1 MADDLELTQDQWEN
15 SDEARWSPEHPE
27 NGIYEVPA
35 ENLGKLQ
42 KKLKTLAN
50 KADKLGLPAP
60 ELEIVDERMMPIF
73 EVDSYGK
80 TFDTGKQ
87 RKVHD
92 VKVTGQSP
100 ILEGWLLI
108 AVIDHYSSGQRGV
121 NMIRRYP
128 QEAEVEIPE
137 EYRTVSQRCDH
148 CQTVRNRKDTFLLS
162 EVETGDYKLV
172 GRQCLKDFLGHL
184 SPEALANY
192 ARFIL
197 DLLGAATEENWGG
210 DYQAWYIDLDE
221 LLSTTAAVVR
231 ENGWL
236 GRTKAR
242 EQSRAGDASADLAIN
257 SMTATKPEYRIT
269 ITDEDRYLAS
279 QTIIWTREVLAEQE
293 SLNDYEWNLVASTAS
308 DELDWKNIGLAAS
321 AIYAYQRANN
331 LLEERK
337 REEETGER
345 WGENSQH
352 QGEIK
357 KRYDLLL
364 TVRRMLPIET
374 EYGTL
379 KITIMDDEDGNVY
392 VWRTTAVKM
401 EEGRTYNVRG
411 TVKAHGEYNGTPQ
424 TILTRCKVTCANCGT
439 LDYQWTS
446 QTTMLCHGCNLLE
459 KKSHMME
466 VT

>member
-1 MADDLELTQDQWEN
+1 MKSETDTLLDHEEKL
-15 SDEARWSPEHPE
+15 WSPEHPE
-27 NGIYEVPA
+27 DGIYEIPA
-35 ENLGKLQ
+35 ENFGKLQ
-42 KKLKTLAN
+42 KKIKTLAN

-60 ELEIVDERMMPIF
+60 ELEIVGEQMVPIF
-73 EVDSYGK
+73 EVDSHG
-80 TFDTGKQ
+80 TNFDTGRK
-87 RKVHD
+87 RKVHS
-92 VKVTGQSP
+92 VKVSGQSP
-100 ILEGWLLI
+100 IIEGWLLI
-108 AVIDHYSSGQRGV
+108 AVIDHFSSGQRGV

-128 QEAEVEIPE
+128 QDEEVEIPD

-162 EVETGDYKLV
+162 EVETGEYKLV

-197 DLLGAATEENWGG
+197 DLMGAATEENWGG
-210 DYQAWYIDLDE
+210 DYQAWYINLDE
-221 LLSTTAAVVR
+221 LLTTTAAVMR
-231 ENGWL
+231 LYGWL
-236 GRTKAR
+236 GRTRAR
-242 EQSRAGDASADLAIN
+242 EQMRAGDATADLALY
-257 SMTATKPEYRIT
+257 SMSAKKDEDRVP
-269 ITDEDRYLAS
+269 ITDEDRDLANE
-279 QTIIWTREVLAEQE
+279 TITWLREVLAEKDH
-293 SLNDYEWNLVASTAS
+293 LNDYEWNLVASTAD
-308 DELDWKNIGLAAS
+308 DELDWKNVGVAAS

-352 QGEIK
+352 QGEVK

-364 TVRRMLPIET
+364 TVRRMIPIET

-379 KITIMDDEDGNVY
+379 KITVMDDENGNVY
-392 VWRTTAVKM
+392 VWRTTAEKM

-411 TVKAHGEYNGTPQ
+411 TVKEHGEYNGIPQ
-424 TILTRCKVTCANCGT
+424 TVLTRCKVTCANCGT
-439 LDYQWTS
+439 LDYQWIS
-446 QTTMLCHGCNLLE
+446 QTTMICHGCNLLE

-466 VT
+466 EA